1 MNYCCVVNHDSSWRN
16 TSSAMAKEVSNK
28 RVTVSGRAVE
38 MNGAHDERVFID
50 AKNARHRPPVMAAR
64 QLQQ

>member
-1 MNYCCVVNHDSSWRN
+1 
-16 TSSAMAKEVSNK
+16 MAKEVSNK